1 MPGSV
6 VRLAVDIGD
15 TVLAGQPVLWL
26 ESMKMQHEIR
36 APVDGIVTELPVQE
50 GQQIEV
56 GAVLAIVS
64 AGKPGE

>member
-1 MPGSV
+1 
-6 VRLAVDIGD
+6 
-15 TVLAGQPVLWL
+15 VLAGQPVRWL